1 MTTEQQI
8 VRALG
13 EAALTLWARL
23 PHDFQRLLFEQA
35 VSTHGEPMRQELATF
50 LHNHHPRTLDVLA
63 KVRDVPEPDSLG
75 G

>member
-1 MTTEQQI
+1 MMTEQQI

-13 EAALTLWARL
+13 EAALTLWSRL

-35 VSTHGEPMRQELATF
+35 VSAHGESMRQELATF
-50 LHNHHPRTLDVLA
+50 LHDHHPRTSGVLG
-63 KVRDVPEPDSLG
+63 KGRDVPEPDSLG